1 MKANKWLSTAVA
13 LTLVGS
19 VAAGCATKQD
29 AAQPSAP
36 SNSGDTSKP
45 AAPAKPQEL
54 KINVAAE
61 PPVLDGSK
69 LTAAIGYTMLNEFN
83 AGLYRIDKDGKAQP
97 DLAAGDPTV
106 SSDGLTWT
114 FKLRDAQWADGQP
127 VKAQDFVY
135 SWKRTLDPAT
145 KAQYSFMVAWIKGG
159 DEILKSKTPDELKKA
174 MDNFGAKAIDDKT
187 LEVKLVRPVTFF
199 KELMGFQVF
208 DPQREDF
215 VKQAGDKYGADAD
228 KVIGAGP
235 FKLVKWDHGQSL
247 EFVKNDKYWD
257 AKSVKLD
264 KFTVQVVKD
273 TNTGQNLYETNAADV
288 TEIKGDQIKLYQ
300 GKPDVALKPE
310 LTNSYIM
317 FQNKNKAFSNAKIRQ
332 ALTLG
337 IDRQAFVDVT
347 LANGSVASTGLVPN
361 GTADGNGQEFRKS
374 AGETQ
379 PKFDA
384 AKAKQLLADGLKEA
398 GLTSLPQFKLMAD
411 DTETAKKQLEFIISQ
426 WKTNLGV
433 DAVADP
439 VPHALRLE
447 KSSKHD
453 FDAVLSLWG
462 ADYNDPMTFLDMW
475 ETGGEFDE
483 VDYSNPDYD
492 KLIKSARESADP
504 AARSKMLADAE
515 KLLMNDMPV
524 GPLYFRTRVY
534 LKRPSVDG
542 MFLPAYGVEW
552 EVRWASVK

>member
-1 MKANKWLSTAVA
+1 MKAKKWLSTAVA

-19 VAAGCATKQD
+19 IAAGCATKKDD
-29 AAQPSAP
+29 AQSTTPST
-36 SNSGDTSKP
+36 SGDQSKST
-45 AAPAKPQEL
+45 PAKPQEV
-54 KINVAAE
+54 KVNFSAE
-61 PPVLDGSK
+61 PPVLDNSK
-69 LTAAIGYTMLNEFN
+69 TTAAAAMTMINEIN

-106 SSDGLTWT
+106 SADGLTWT
-114 FKLRDAQWADGQP
+114 FKLRDAVWSDGQP

-159 DEILKSKTPDELKKA
+159 NDILNSKTPEELKKA
-174 MDNFGAKAIDDKT
+174 NDNFGAKALDDKT
-187 LEVKLVRPVTFF
+187 LEVKLERPITFF

-208 DPQREDF
+208 FPQREDF
-215 VKQAGDKYGADAD
+215 VKAAGDKYGADAD

-247 EFVKNDKYWD
+247 EFVKNDKYWN
-257 AKSVKLD
+257 AKDVKLD

-288 TEIKGDQIKLYQ
+288 TEIKGDQIKLYN
-300 GKPDVALKPE
+300 GKPDLAYKPE

-317 FQNKNKAFSNAKIRQ
+317 YQEKKVPAFANKKIRQ
-332 ALTLG
+332 ALTMA
-337 IDRQAFVDVT
+337 IDRQAFVDTT
-347 LANGSVASTGLVPN
+347 LANGSVPSTGLVPN
-361 GTADGNGQEFRKS
+361 GTMDGNGNDFRKT
-374 AGETQ
+374 AGDTQ

-384 AKAKQLLADGLKEA
+384 AKAKQLLAEGLKE
-398 GLTSLPQFKLMAD
+398 LNMTSLPSFKIMGD
-411 DTETAKKQLEFIISQ
+411 DTETAKKQLEFIVSQ
-426 WKTNLGV
+426 WKANLGI

-439 VPHALRLE
+439 VPHALRID
-447 KSSKHD
+447 KQSKHD
-453 FDAVLSLWG
+453 YEACLALWG

-504 AARSKMLADAE
+504 VARAKMLVDAE
-515 KLLMNDMPV
+515 KIAMEDMPV

-534 LKRPSVDG
+534 LRRPTIDG
-542 MFLPAYGVEW
+542 MFFPSYGVEW
-552 EVRWASVK
+552 ELRWASVK

>member
-19 VAAGCATKQD
+19 VAAGCATKKD
-29 AAQPSAP
+29 DAQPTAP
-36 SNSGDTSKP
+36 SASGDTSKP
-45 AAPAKPQEL
+45 AAPAKPQEA
-54 KINVAAE
+54 KINIAAE

-69 LTAAIGYTMLNEFN
+69 LTAAIGYTMVNEFN

-106 SSDGLTWT
+106 SADGLTWT
-114 FKLRDAQWADGQP
+114 FKLRDAVWSDGQP

-135 SWKRTLDPAT
+135 AWTRTLDPAT
-145 KAQYSFMVAWIKGG
+145 QAQYSFMVAWIKGG
-159 DEILKSKTPDELKKA
+159 DEILKAKTPDEVAKA
-174 MDNFGAKAIDDKT
+174 KANFGAKALDDKT
-187 LEVKLVRPVTFF
+187 LEVKLVRPITFF

-208 DPQREDF
+208 FPQREDF

-247 EFVKNDKYWD
+247 EFVKNDKYWN
-257 AKSVKLD
+257 AKDVKLD
-264 KFTVQVVKD
+264 KFTVQIVKD

-288 TEIKGDQIKLYQ
+288 TEIKADQIKLYQ
-300 GKPDVALKPE
+300 GKPDIALKPE

-317 FQNKNKAFSNAKIRQ
+317 FQNKNKAFANAKIRQ
-332 ALTLG
+332 ALTLA

-347 LANGSVASTGLVPN
+347 LANGSVPSTGLVPN
-361 GTADGNGQEFRKS
+361 GTMDGNGGDFRKT
-374 AGETQ
+374 AGDTE
-379 PKFDA
+379 PKFDV

-398 GLTSLPQFKLMAD
+398 GLSSLPQFKIMGD

-439 VPHALRLE
+439 VPHALRIE
-447 KSSKHD
+447 RQSKHD
-453 FDAVLSLWG
+453 FDTCLALWG

-483 VDYSNPDYD
+483 VDYSNPEYD
-492 KLIKSARESADP
+492 KLIKGARESADP
-504 AARSKMLADAE
+504 AARTKMLVDAE
-515 KLLMNDMPV
+515 KILMQDMPV

-534 LKRPSVDG
+534 LRRPSLDG
-542 MFLPAYGVEW
+542 IFFPSYGVEW